1 MKTVTAFPLTSRRLD
16 VPDSFAAV
24 QAYYEERGWTDGLPV
39 VPATEELV
47 LEMLGTFGEEPSHAL
62 GVIQPRNAP
71 VTLEKIAVN
80 AVMAGCR
87 PEHFPV
93 VVAAVRAILQP
104 EFNVAGCQATTG
116 GAAPVIIVN
125 GPLATQLA
133 INGDAG
139 CFGPGYR
146 ANAAIGRALRLV
158 IRNLAGLIPGEMDKA
173 TLATPG
179 RYSFCFAETEARSPW
194 EPRHVELGFAAS
206 ASTVT
211 LTAVRAV
218 YPVMETTV
226 ATGDEVL
233 QTLVESIKTVGFANY
248 YQIGTGAQMT
258 LVVCPEHAA
267 EMHAA
272 GLAKADVREYIY
284 QHARMPMHRLKGIA
298 HYGNRNWPAWIDEN
312 DPDALVPVVRC
323 ADDIVVV
330 VAGGDGRHSAWVA
343 GGGGARGV
351 TQEITATL

>member
-1 MKTVTAFPLTSRRLD
+1 
-16 VPDSFAAV
+16 VPDSFAAI
-24 QAYYEERGWTDGLPV
+24 QDYYEERGWSDGLPV

-47 LEMLGTFGEEPSHAL
+47 LEMLGTFGENPAHAL

-93 VVAAVRAILQP
+93 LVATVRAILQP

-125 GPLATQLA
+125 GPVARELH
-133 INGDAG
+133 INGDSG

-158 IRNLAGLIPGEMDKA
+158 IRNIAGLIPGEMDKA
-173 TLATPG
+173 TLSTPA
-179 RYSFCFAETEARSPW
+179 RYSFCFAENEARSPW

-206 ASTVT
+206 VSTVT
-211 LTAVRAV
+211 ITAVRAV

-226 ATGDEVL
+226 ATGHEVL
-233 QTLVESIKTVGFANY
+233 HTLVESIRTVGFANY

-272 GLAKADVREYIY
+272 GLSKADVREYIF
-284 QHARMPMHRLKGIA
+284 QHARMPMHRLQGIA
-298 HYGNRNWPAWIDEN
+298 HYGNRNWPAWIDER

-323 ADDIVVV
+323 ADDVVVV
-330 VAGGDGRHSAWVA
+330 VAGGDGRHSAWLA
-343 GGGGARGV
+343 GWGVTRVV
-351 TQEITATL
+351 TQEITTTL

>member
-1 MKTVTAFPLTSRRLD
+1 VTASPLRSRRIEL
-16 VPDSFAAV
+16 PDAFASI
-24 QAYYEERGWTDGLPV
+24 QDYYEERGWTDGLPV

-47 LEMLGTFGEEPSHAL
+47 LEMLGAFGVEPAHTL

-116 GAAPVIIVN
+116 GAAPVLIVN
-125 GPLATQLA
+125 GPLAQQLR
-133 INGDAG
+133 INGDSG

-158 IRNLAGLIPGEMDKA
+158 IRNVAGLIPGDMDKA

-179 RYSFCFAETEARSPW
+179 RYSFCFAENEARSPW
-194 EPRHVELGFAAS
+194 EPRHVELGFPAS

-211 LTAVRAV
+211 ITAVRAV
-218 YPVMETTV
+218 YPIMETTV

-233 QTLVESIKTVGFANY
+233 HTLVESIKTVGFANY
-248 YQIGTGAQMT
+248 YQIGTGAQLT

-267 EMHAA
+267 DMHAA
-272 GLAKADVREYIY
+272 GLSKADVRAYVY
-284 QHARMPMHRLKGIA
+284 QHARMPMHRLQGIA
-298 HYGNRNWPAWIDEN
+298 HYGNRNWPAWIDET
-312 DPDALVPVVRC
+312 DPNTLVPVARS
-323 ADDIVVV
+323 ADDVVVV
-330 VAGGDGRHSAWVA
+330 VAGGDGRHSAWLA
-343 GGGGARGV
+343 GWGVTRVV

>member
-1 MKTVTAFPLTSRRLD
+1 MWTVAASPLRSRRIE
-16 VPDSFAAV
+16 VPDSFAAI
-24 QAYYEERGWTDGLPV
+24 QDYYEERGWTDGLPV

-47 LEMLGTFGEEPSHAL
+47 LEMLGTFGEDPAHAL

-93 VVAAVRAILQP
+93 LVAAVRAIVQP

-125 GPLATQLA
+125 GPVARQLS
-133 INGDAG
+133 INGDTG

-146 ANAAIGRALRLV
+146 ANATIGRALRLV
-158 IRNLAGLIPGEMDKA
+158 IRNVAGLIPGEMDKA

-179 RYSFCFAETEARSPW
+179 RYSFCFAENEARSPW
-194 EPRHVELGFAAS
+194 EPRHVELGFAAG

-211 LTAVRAV
+211 ITAVRAV

-226 ATGDEVL
+226 ATGHEVL
-233 QTLVESIKTVGFANY
+233 HTLVESIKTVGFANY
-248 YQIGTGAQMT
+248 YQIGTGAQLT

-267 EMHAA
+267 EMYAA

-284 QHARMPMHRLKGIA
+284 QQARMPMHRLQGIA
-298 HYGNRNWPAWIDEN
+298 HYGNRNWPAWIDEH

-323 ADDIVVV
+323 ADDVVVV
-330 VAGGDGRHSAWVA
+330 VAGGDGRHSAWLA
-343 GGGGARGV
+343 GWGVTRVV
-351 TQEITATL
+351 TQEITETL

>member
-1 MKTVTAFPLTSRRLD
+1 M
-16 VPDSFAAV
+16 
-24 QAYYEERGWTDGLPV
+24 
-39 VPATEELV
+39 
-47 LEMLGTFGEEPSHAL
+47 
-62 GVIQPRNAP
+62 
-71 VTLEKIAVN
+71 TLEKIAVN

-125 GPLATQLA
+125 GPLATQLQ

-146 ANAAIGRALRLV
+146 ANAVIGRALRLV
-158 IRNLAGLIPGEMDKA
+158 IRNVGGLIPGEMDKA
-173 TLATPG
+173 TLSTPG
-179 RYSFCFAETEARSPW
+179 RYSFCFAENEARSPW

-226 ATGDEVL
+226 ATGREVL
-233 QTLVESIKTVGFANY
+233 AYPGRVHQDGRVRQLLPDR
-248 YQIGTGAQMT
+248 TGAQLT

-267 EMHAA
+267 EMAVA
-272 GLAKADVREYIY
+272 GLTKAAIRDYVY
-284 QHARMPMHRLKGIA
+284 QQARMPVRQLQGRA
-298 HYGNRNWPAWIDEN
+298 HYGNRTWPAWIDEQ
-312 DPDALVPVVRC
+312 DPEAVVPVVQC
-323 ADDIVVV
+323 ADDVVVV
-330 VAGGDGRHSAWVA
+330 VAGGDGRHSAWLTGGVTRVVTEAIAVTLPSPSPKAA
-343 GGGGARGV
+343 GGHCQLMV
-351 TQEITATL
+351 C

>member
-1 MKTVTAFPLTSRRLD
+1 MKTAASVSGRAASRCRTAF
-16 VPDSFAAV
+16 AAI
-24 QAYYEERGWTDGLPV
+24 QDYYEEQGWTDGLPV
-39 VPATEELV
+39 VPATEDLV
-47 LEMLGTFGEEPSHAL
+47 RAMLGTFGEDPAHVL

-87 PEHFPV
+87 PAHFPV

-125 GPLATQLA
+125 GPLATQLQ

-146 ANAAIGRALRLV
+146 ANAVIGRALRLV
-158 IRNLAGLIPGEMDKA
+158 IRNVGGLIPGEMDKA
-173 TLATPG
+173 TLSTPG
-179 RYSFCFAETEARSPW
+179 RYAFCFAENEARSPW

-226 ATGDEVL
+226 ATGREVL
-233 QTLVESIKTVGFANY
+233 QTLVEALKTVGFANY
-248 YQIGTGAQMT
+248 YQIGTGAQLT

-267 EMHAA
+267 EMAAA
-272 GLAKADVREYIY
+272 GLTKAAIREYMY
-284 QHARMPMHRLKGIA
+284 QQARMPMRRLQGIA
-298 HYGNRNWPAWIDEN
+298 HYGNRTWPAWIDEQ
-312 DPDALVPVVRC
+312 DPEALVPVARC

-330 VAGGDGRHSAWVA
+330 VAGGDGRHSAWLA
-343 GGGGARGV
+343 GWGVTRVV
-351 TQEITATL
+351 TQEITVTL

>member
-1 MKTVTAFPLTSRRLD
+1 VTAASLISRRLE
-16 VPDSFAAV
+16 VSDSFAAI

-47 LEMLGTFGEEPSHAL
+47 WEMLGPFAREPAHVL
-62 GVIQPRNAP
+62 GVIHPRNAR
-71 VTLEKIAVN
+71 VTLEKVAVN

-93 VVAAVRAILQP
+93 VVAAVRGILQP

-116 GAAPVIIVN
+116 GAAPVLIVN
-125 GPLATQLA
+125 GPLAAQLQ

-139 CFGPGYR
+139 CFGPGFR
-146 ANAAIGRALRLV
+146 ANAVIGRAVRLV
-158 IRNLAGLIPGEMDKA
+158 VRNLAGLTPGEMDKA
-173 TLATPG
+173 TLSTPG
-179 RYSFCFAETEARSPW
+179 RYSFCFAENEARSPW
-194 EPRHVELGFAAS
+194 EPLHVELGFAAS

-226 ATGDEVL
+226 STGDAVL

-248 YQIGTGAQMT
+248 YQIGTGAQLT
-258 LVVCPEHAA
+258 LVLCPEHAA
-267 EMHAA
+267 EMAAA
-272 GLAKADVREYIY
+272 GLSKPAIREYIY
-284 QHARMPMHRLKGIA
+284 QQARMPLHRLQGVA
-298 HYGNRNWPAWIDEN
+298 HYGNRNWPACIDETN
-312 DPDALVPVVRC
+312 PDTMVPVARC

-330 VAGGDGRHSAWVA
+330 VAGGDGRHSAWLA
-343 GGGGARGV
+343 GWGVTRVV
-351 TQEITATL
+351 TQEITAAL